1 MVSTR
6 QAYGETLAK
15 LGDKYENIVV
25 LDADLAEAT
34 KTGIFKKKFP
44 DRFFDMGIAEADMIG
59 TAAGL
64 ATCGKIPFTSSF
76 AMFAVGRAFE
86 QVRNS
91 VAYPNLNVKIAA
103 THAGVTV
110 GEDGATH
117 QAIEDIALMRAVP
130 NMNII
135 CPCDQYET
143 AWAIEAAIN
152 INGPV
157 YIRLGRSDV
166 PDIYNENTK
175 FEFGKGIELKEG
187 TDVTIIA
194 TGIMISKAIEAS
206 EELKGQGISARVI
219 DIHTIKPIDKE
230 IIIKAAR
237 ETRGIVVAE
246 EHSIIGGL
254 GGAVAEVVSENQ
266 PTKVLRVGVEDVFG
280 QSGKANELLEE
291 YELTSKKIIEKVQ
304 EILKY

>member
-1 MVSTR
+1 MISTR
-6 QAYGETLAK
+6 QAYGEALAS
-15 LGDKYENIVV
+15 LGEKYKDVVV

-34 KTGIFKKKFP
+34 KTVLFKKKFP

-64 ATCGKIPFTSSF
+64 STCGKIPFASSF

-103 THAGVTV
+103 THSGITV

-130 NMNII
+130 NMKVI
-135 CPCDQYET
+135 CPADQYET
-143 AWAIEAAIN
+143 AWAVEEAIKVS
-152 INGPV
+152 GPV
-157 YIRLGRSDV
+157 YIRLGRCDV

-175 FEFGKGIELKEG
+175 FEFGKGIELREG
-187 TDVTIIA
+187 SDITIVA
-194 TGIMISKAIEAS
+194 TGIMVSKAIEAS
-206 EELKGQGISARVI
+206 DELKSKGISARVI

-230 IIIKAAR
+230 IIIKAAK
-237 ETRGIVVAE
+237 ETRGIVVVE

-254 GGAVAEVVSENQ
+254 GSAVAEVVSENY
-266 PTKVLRVGVEDVFG
+266 PSKIIRVGIEDTFG
-280 QSGKANELLEE
+280 QSGKATELLEE
-291 YELTSKKIIEKVQ
+291 YELTSQKIKTKAQ